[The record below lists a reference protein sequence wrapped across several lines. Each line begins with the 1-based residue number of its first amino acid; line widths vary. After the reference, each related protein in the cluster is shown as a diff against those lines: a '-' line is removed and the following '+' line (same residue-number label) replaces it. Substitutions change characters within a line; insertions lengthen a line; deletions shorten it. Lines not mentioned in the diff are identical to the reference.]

1 MWRPAGIGQNSPV
14 HLLVV
19 RHGKAGSRHDWDGP
33 DEERL
38 LSPAGWH
45 QAGALVPLLARY
57 PVERVLASPA
67 VRCIQT
73 VEPLARARDLVVES
87 RPEIGEGHALLAT
100 RLVRAL
106 AEAEQPTV
114 LCTHGDVIPAIL
126 EWLAEEVGV
135 ELPSEVRWA
144 KGSTWALK
152 VKAGQVTSATYL
164 PPPGHT

>member
-1 MWRPAGIGQNSPV
+1 M

-19 RHGKAGSRHDWDGP
+19 RHGKAGSRRDWDGS
-33 DEERL
+33 DEARP
-38 LSPAGWH
+38 LSRAGCD
-45 QAGALVPLLARY
+45 QADALVNRLDGY
-57 PVERVLASPA
+57 PIERVLASPA

-73 VEPLARARDLVVES
+73 VEPLARARELPVES
-87 RPEIGEGHALLAT
+87 RQEIGEGHALLAT

-126 EWLAEEVGV
+126 MWLAEEVG
-135 ELPSEVRWA
+135 LPLPAEVRWA

-152 VKAGQVTSATYL
+152 VTAGQITTATYL